1 MRFILQTFLHMHL
14 QGLSMSQWIQ
24 ACFTRSFHLWVGSGH
39 ETMYVSEMSACIFQ
53 NILSITSSFTYTQHV
68 KPLRSASKTKLFSGS
83 LDNVRTHTLSTSTST
98 TPVHSVNPTFS
109 LKINGYTSDP
119 TQTSTPTHNSSATN
133 PSFSDM
139 SSGENM
145 NSNTTELKTNR
156 SDGRRFSDSEEQRNR
171 KEPRDVNSTV

>member
-1 MRFILQTFLHMHL
+1 
-14 QGLSMSQWIQ
+14 MST
-24 ACFTRSFHLWVGSGH
+24 CTD
-39 ETMYVSEMSACIFQ
+39 Q
-53 NILSITSSFTYTQHV
+53 NILSMTSSFICTQHV

-83 LDNVRTHTLSTSTST
+83 LDNVRTHTLSTSIPT

-109 LKINGYTSDP
+109 LKINGYTSNP